1 MDTWVGNISCSCISM
16 ATDDFYASHRNYTT
30 RLDFYIRNSKEDVVS
45 AASAALDLLINNRV
59 EAIIGPQTSIQA
71 KFVAELGNRT
81 HIPIISFSATSPVL
95 SSVRTPYFIR
105 TTISDSSQAQA
116 IAALVRSF
124 GWSQLVPIF
133 EDTDYGTG
141 MIPYLIDAF
150 QTTNARVPHRS
161 MIPLSAN
168 DDQILTELYF
178 LMTLQTRVFVVHASY
193 SLVSRL
199 LTKAKEIGMMKEG
212 YAWIVTYGLTDN
224 FGVMDSSTLKAMHG
238 VLTVNPYVPQYLD
251 FNTKWRARH
260 RRENPAAYAKKIEPS
275 VYAMWAYDTVWA
287 LAFAA
292 EAVSTPVGT
301 ILHDRKLMDSYRKN
315 STNLEEL
322 KLSPSGHK
330 LLDSILGMDFDG
342 VTGRFRLVNGQLEAK
357 SFEIININRDKMK
370 KIGYWTSEH
379 GISGKLDHGTN
390 LEGVIW
396 PGDAIT
402 APNGLDWQSNNKTLR
417 IGVPVM
423 KGFMEFV
430 NREWNPL
437 TNRNGSGF
445 CIEVFDTIMAS
456 LPYKIPYEYIPFED
470 DKGKMN
476 GTYNDLVYQV
486 YLGNFDA
493 VVGDVTITPNRSL
506 YVDFSV
512 AYTELGMAMV
522 VPIKDD
528 RGKSPWIFLKPL
540 TTDLWLASGAFFVF
554 TGFAIWVLEHRINE
568 GFRGH
573 ALHQLGTIF
582 YFSFST
588 LVFAHREKVLSNFT
602 RVVVII
608 WLFVVLILTS
618 SYTASLTSML
628 TVQQLHPTATSLHE
642 IIRNGE
648 YIGYMGDSGMLR
660 LLNID
665 ASKLKAFD
673 SAEAYDEALSKG
685 SARGGVSAIIDEIP
699 YIKVFLSK
707 YCGKYTMVGTI
718 YRTDGFGFAF
728 QKGSPLVS
736 EVSRTILKATEEID
750 KKLYRNKTA
759 CPDQN
764 NMASSNSLTLDSF
777 RGLFLLSGITT
788 SMAIISS
795 LLVFLLRNRQVLTE
809 MDSESSMLRRLIT
822 FVKLFDQKDE
832 SFHGGKKGDL
842 KELSM
847 KAGSDGGPSVWPH
860 KNGGPAN
867 PWRPTR
873 MSNKLQCAWF
883 EFDNGTKLGQHFRVR
898 RTLNKTRV
906 EVIRHVSLNS

>member
-1 MDTWVGNISCSCISM
+1 
-16 ATDDFYASHRNYTT
+16 
-30 RLDFYIRNSKEDVVS
+30 
-45 AASAALDLLINNRV
+45 
-59 EAIIGPQTSIQA
+59 
-71 KFVAELGNRT
+71 
-81 HIPIISFSATSPVL
+81 
-95 SSVRTPYFIR
+95 
-105 TTISDSSQAQA
+105 
-116 IAALVRSF
+116 
-124 GWSQLVPIF
+124 
-133 EDTDYGTG
+133 
-141 MIPYLIDAF
+141 
-150 QTTNARVPHRS
+150 
-161 MIPLSAN
+161 
-168 DDQILTELYF
+168 
-178 LMTLQTRVFVVHASY
+178 
-193 SLVSRL
+193 
-199 LTKAKEIGMMKEG
+199 
-212 YAWIVTYGLTDN
+212 
-224 FGVMDSSTLKAMHG
+224 MDSSTLKAMHG

-251 FNTKWRARH
+251 FNTQWKERLW
-260 RRENPAAYAKKIEPS
+260 RENPAAFAKKIEPS
-275 VYAMWAYDTVWA
+275 VFAMWAYDTVWA

-292 EAVSTPVGT
+292 EAVGTPVRT
-301 ILHDRKLMDSYRKN
+301 AHDRKLMDSYKKN
-315 STNLEEL
+315 STNLD
-322 KLSPSGHK
+322 KLQLSTSGRK
-330 LLDSILGMDFDG
+330 LLESILGMDFDG
-342 VTGRFRLVNGQLEAK
+342 VTGRFRLVKGQLEAK
-357 SFEIININRDKMK
+357 SFEIVNINRNQMK

-379 GISGKLDHGTN
+379 GISGKLDNGTN
-390 LEGVIW
+390 LEGIIW

-493 VVGDVTITPNRSL
+493 VVGDVTITLNRSL

-528 RGKSPWIFLKPL
+528 RGKSQWIFLKPL

-554 TGFAIWVLEHRINE
+554 TGFAVWVLEHRINE
-568 GFRGH
+568 GFRGP

-608 WLFVVLILTS
+608 WLFMVLILTS

-642 IIRNGE
+642 IIRSGE
-648 YIGYMGDSGMLR
+648 YIGYLGDSGMLR

-665 ASKLKAFD
+665 ASKLKAYD
-673 SAEAYDEALSKG
+673 SAEAYDEALSQD

-699 YIKVFLSK
+699 YVKVFLSK
-707 YCGKYTMVGTI
+707 YTTVGTI

-736 EVSRTILKATEEID
+736 EVSRTILKVTEEID

-759 CPDQN
+759 CPEQN
-764 NMASSNSLTLDSF
+764 NTASSNSLTLDSF
-777 RGLFLLSGITT
+777 RGLFVLSGITT
-788 SMAIISS
+788 FHPCLCSS
-795 LLVFLLRNRQVLTE
+795 
-809 MDSESSMLRRLIT
+809 
-822 FVKLFDQKDE
+822 
-832 SFHGGKKGDL
+832 
-842 KELSM
+842 
-847 KAGSDGGPSVWPH
+847 
-860 KNGGPAN
+860 
-867 PWRPTR
+867 
-873 MSNKLQCAWF
+873 
-883 EFDNGTKLGQHFRVR
+883 
-898 RTLNKTRV
+898 
-906 EVIRHVSLNS
+906 